1 MKKLFI
7 VGIAT
12 ILAACESLNPFAS
25 GVVIEEAPQFAN
37 TIDVKTAWQ
46 GNVGESGKNILRLA
60 ILSKSV
66 VAASAKGEIKAFDK
80 ANGNV
85 LWEKNLVDTVISAG
99 VGGDEELIFVGS
111 NKGEVFAF
119 SAEKGE
125 EVWKTKVSS
134 AVVQT
139 PVSTPA
145 GLLVKS
151 ADERIF
157 LLNRQNG
164 ERLWFYQ
171 HSIPTLQVRDS
182 AMPVFAG
189 GFIFAGFEGG
199 KLVAL
204 STENG
209 LPVWQGQVAIPKGA
223 NELDRLTLVAT
234 PLVEGEVLC
243 AAAFQGQVA
252 CFNMMQGGLQ
262 LWAKKIGSAKALASD
277 HQALFV
283 SEDSGVLYALNK
295 HTGAT
300 LWKNEALV
308 TRNPSAAAVGA
319 GSVLVVGDLDGFVY
333 VLDTASGKFLAKIET
348 DRTAILAPI
357 VYNDGKFWLQTEGGR
372 VIALDVL

>member
-1 MKKLFI
+1 MKKIFI
-7 VGIAT
+7 VGITT
-12 ILAACESLNPFAS
+12 ILAACESLNPFSS

-85 LWEKNLVDTVISAG
+85 LWEKNLVDTAISAG

-111 NKGEVFAF
+111 NKGEVLAF

-223 NELDRLTLVAT
+223 NELDRLTSVAT

-262 LWAKKIGSAKALASD
+262 LWAKKIGSAKALAND